1 MKIRTGFISNSSS
14 SSFCFLGKSVSRNEV
29 RELVSK
35 GKRVVAIKE
44 AGGTSGEVEDFIAEI
59 TDKNIE
65 AIFAYEK
72 FEFFL
77 IDHMIY
83 DDDDDEPFEIPKE
96 ITTKIYYFNRDYSS
110 ANNPEEISKWVRLRN
125 DY

>member
-1 MKIRTGFISNSSS
+1 MKIRTGFVSNSSS
-14 SSFCFLGKSVSRNEV
+14 SSFCFLGKSVSKNEV

-35 GKRVVAIKE
+35 GKRVVAVKE
-44 AGGTSGEVEDFIAEI
+44 AGGTSGEAEDFIAEI
-59 TDKNIE
+59 TNKNIE

-83 DDDDDEPFEIPKE
+83 DDDESFEIPKE
-96 ITTKIYYFNRDYSS
+96 ITSKIYYFNRDYSS

-125 DY
+125 VY